1 MPIPRH
7 ICEFLDAHRISYQ
20 PCKHALSFTAQGVAH
35 AQHISGKELAK
46 VVMIMA
52 DERLVMAVLPGS
64 HRLELDQLEH
74 AVGATAARLASEE
87 EFGHIFPDCEVGA
100 MPPFGNL
107 YHVDVWVDSALRGH
121 PNIVFNAGTH
131 EETIQ
136 MSYADYSRLVQPK
149 EATFSSLRH

>member
-20 PCKHALSFTAQGVAH
+20 PCQHPPSYTAQGVAH

-46 VVMIMA
+46 VVMVLA
-52 DERLVMAVLPGS
+52 DDRLLMVVLPGS
-64 HRLELDQLEH
+64 HRLELEQLGQ
-74 AVGATAARLASEE
+74 AVGATSVRLATEE

-107 YHVDVWVDSALRGH
+107 YNLEVWVDSSLRTH
-121 PNIVFNAGTH
+121 STIVFNAGTH
-131 EETIQ
+131 AETIQ
-136 MSYADYSRLVQPK
+136 MSFTDFARLVQPK
-149 EATFSSLRH
+149 EAIFSCLRH